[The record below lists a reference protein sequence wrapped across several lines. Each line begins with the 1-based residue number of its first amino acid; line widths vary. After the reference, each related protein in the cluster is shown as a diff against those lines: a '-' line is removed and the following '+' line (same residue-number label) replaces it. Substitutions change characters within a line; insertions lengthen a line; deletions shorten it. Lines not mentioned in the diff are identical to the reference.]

1 MGCPS
6 RSHRYV
12 LGSTDDGLPTDALG
26 SRWRV
31 PLSHVYTPHCVL
43 ITYIDKFDRQRSAQ
57 VYNNTNFI
65 KILIIMIFSHINTM
79 I

>member
-31 PLSHVYTPHCVL
+31 PLSRVYTPHCVL
-43 ITYIDKFDRQRSAQ
+43 ITYIDEFDRQ
-57 VYNNTNFI
+57 
-65 KILIIMIFSHINTM
+65 
-79 I
+79 